1 MSYYVVHDEL
11 YHHGIFGQK
20 WGVRRYQNSDGS
32 LTAQGKK
39 RYGGNSYKELTR
51 EGKKKYKTDIA
62 ITKKLRKAKSSADSA
77 SAEAENYRANGSVGK
92 FFNKRVNPDAFSN
105 SSKANLKLSESN
117 KSHDKA
123 SKIYEKKYGKK
134 LRPDDFVEGYTA
146 SRKKMASNF
155 VEKEKGERAKDIAT
169 QLAVRTGISAVS
181 SLATVPTLGLV
192 IIPNVVVNKSASSK
206 YKIKE

>member
-11 YHHGIFGQK
+11 YHHGILGQK

-39 RYGGNSYKELTR
+39 RYGGNSYKELTPK
-51 EGKKKYKTDIA
+51 GKKKYKTDVA
-62 ITKKLRKAKSSADSA
+62 ITRKLRKAKSSADRA
-77 SAEAENYRANGSVGK
+77 SLEAENYRIKPSLGK
-92 FFNKRVNPDAFSN
+92 FFDKRFNSDFFSN
-105 SSKANLKLSESN
+105 SSQAAFRLSESN

-123 SKIYEKKYGKK
+123 SKIHEKQYGKK
-134 LRPDDFVEGYTA
+134 LKPDDFVEGYTA

-155 VEKEKGERAKDIAT
+155 VEKEKGERAKDVAT
-169 QLAVRTGISAVS
+169 QLAIRTGIAAVA

-192 IIPNVVVNKSASSK
+192 IIPNVVVNTSTSSK